1 MVSTRYVFSDVSV
14 TQYSQCHFVLLFFLD
29 FTRLK
34 LVQGKKE
41 VEQAREAEQM
51 AAENAKIL
59 AAGGNPKAR
68 KTNEEDITA
77 QFDAEDDED
86 VVF

>member
-1 MVSTRYVFSDVSV
+1 M
-14 TQYSQCHFVLLFFLD
+14 
-29 FTRLK
+29 
-34 LVQGKKE
+34 QGKKE